1 MDLFSLAGKRA
12 LITGSTRGL
21 GHAIALEMARAG
33 ATVVISSEVPDDC
46 VRVAATFGPQGLSAL
61 AIPCDVSDDDALDDL
76 AATVEARLGGVD
88 ILVCN
93 AGLNLH
99 NGPSAA
105 TPDDAYDRVMAIN
118 LRSVFRLCN
127 RIVPAMVARGDGAVI
142 LMSSL
147 SGLRGNRGLGVYS
160 MTKAALA
167 QMARNMA
174 VEYGPGNVRVN
185 ALSPGLIDTDLSAV
199 FKADPARF
207 EKRMAQTPLRR
218 MGTPREIAGTAVY
231 LASAA
236 GAFVTGHNLVV
247 DGGTLI
253 TD

>member
-1 MDLFSLAGKRA
+1 MELFSLAGKRA

-33 ATVVISSEVPDDC
+33 AQVAISSEVADDC
-46 VRVAATFGPQGLSAL
+46 ARVAAAFRDDGLAAL
-61 AIPCDVSDDDALDDL
+61 SLPCDVGDDDALDRLVDG
-76 AATVEARLGGVD
+76 VEAEMGGVD

-99 NGPSAA
+99 NGPSAT
-105 TPDDAYDRVMAIN
+105 TPDDAYDRIMAIN

-127 RIVPAMVARGDGAVI
+127 RLVPPMAACGGGAVI

-147 SGLRGNRGLGVYS
+147 SGLRGNRSLGVYS
-160 MTKAALA
+160 LTKAALA

-185 ALSPGLIDTDLSAV
+185 ALSPGLIDTDLAAV
-199 FKADPARF
+199 FKADPARL
-207 EKRMAQTPLRR
+207 EKRLAQTPLRR
-218 MGTPREIAGTAVY
+218 MGTPREVAGTAVY

>member
-21 GHAIALEMARAG
+21 GHAIAAEMARAG
-33 ATVVISSEVPDDC
+33 ASVLISSEVPDDC
-46 VRVAATFGPQGLSAL
+46 RRVAADFRAHGFDARPQ
-61 AIPCDVSDDDALDDL
+61 PCDVADDAAVDAL
-76 AATVEARLGGVD
+76 AAAAEALPGGVD

-99 NGPSAA
+99 NGPSAT
-105 TPDDAYDRVMAIN
+105 TPDEAYDRIMAIN

-127 RIVPAMVARGDGAVI
+127 RIAPAMAARGEGAII

-147 SGLRGNRGLGVYS
+147 SGLRGNRSLGAYS

-174 VEYGPGNVRVN
+174 VEYGPSNVRVN
-185 ALSPGLIDTDLSAV
+185 AISPGLIDTDLAAV
-199 FKADPARF
+199 FKTDPIRL
-207 EKRMAQTPLRR
+207 ERRLGQTPLRR

>member
-33 ATVVISSEVPDDC
+33 AAVLISSEVPEDC
-46 VRVAATFGPQGLSAL
+46 RRVAAEFQAQGLDAQPL
-61 AIPCDVSDDDALDDL
+61 PCDVADDDALDAL
-76 AATVEARLGGVD
+76 ATAAEAMPGGVG

-99 NGPSAA
+99 NGPSAE
-105 TPDDAYDRVMAIN
+105 TPDAAYERVMAIN

-127 RIVPAMVARGDGAVI
+127 RIVPAMAARGDGAVI

-147 SGLRGNRGLGVYS
+147 SGLRGNRSLGVYS

-167 QMARNMA
+167 QMARNLA
-174 VEYGPGNVRVN
+174 VEYGPRNVRVN
-185 ALSPGLIDTDLSAV
+185 AISPGLIDTDLSAV
-199 FKADPARF
+199 FKADPARL
-207 EKRMAQTPLRR
+207 EKRMSQTPLRR
-218 MGTPREIAGTAVY
+218 MGTPREVAGTAVY